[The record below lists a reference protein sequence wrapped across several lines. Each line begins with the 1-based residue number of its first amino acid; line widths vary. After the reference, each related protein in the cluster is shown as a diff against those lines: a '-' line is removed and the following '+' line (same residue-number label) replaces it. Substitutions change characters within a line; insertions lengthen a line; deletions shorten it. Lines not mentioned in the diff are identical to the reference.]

1 MELKLNITDQ
11 YIIQS
16 PEKKMQQFKHIIL
29 FRLSNKYE
37 LQLQSNIVVSNSEK
51 LFSLTTDMRFIC
63 LDNY

>member
-1 MELKLNITDQ
+1 MFSV
-11 YIIQS
+11 S

-37 LQLQSNIVVSNSEK
+37 LQLQSNIVVSNSEQ